1 VIQPF
6 TFQYEDEFDKCV
18 TLSTPSCYSTSLQV
32 QFKQWNSYTAF
43 CQLGYGHLRSTE
55 RATVRYS
62 SSCMS
67 AIRIIRISSYTDLRV
82 TGCLLEEKSSSI
94 PGVSQAQNQHWLWT
108 GKGVHAHRQA
118 GRQA

>member
-32 QFKQWNSYTAF
+32 RFYQWSSYAAF
-43 CQLGYGHLRSTE
+43 CQLGYGHLRSSE
-55 RATVRYS
+55 RATVRYNS
-62 SSCMS
+62 SWM
-67 AIRIIRISSYTDLRV
+67 ATIRLVRISSYTYLRI

-94 PGVSQAQNQHWLWT
+94 SGGSQAQNQHWLWT
-108 GKGVHAHRQA
+108 GEGVHAGRQA